1 MEDNS
6 KQNYSQQSNDSQN
19 EQEKHIETARLNV
32 DSERKMKNLKDDT
45 DPNRYYNNTK
55 EKEKESDAASTS
67 GKESSYSSPE
77 DERAYDPKNPPEKY
91 IAEENPDAKEES
103 DSNGVKI
110 PDRTPGL

>member
-6 KQNYSQQSNDSQN
+6 KRNYSQQSDTPQN
-19 EQEKHIETARLNV
+19 EQEKQIETARLNV
-32 DSERKMKNLKDDT
+32 DADKRPEKFQDEFIDS
-45 DPNRYYNNTK
+45 DPNRYHKDNF
-55 EKEKESDAASTS
+55 DAGSASTS
-67 GKESSYSSPE
+67 GEESSYSSPE